1 MKLLTFSIK
10 GEKKV
15 GLLTEKGVLDL
26 PQAFKKVYKSNY
38 APDFFY
44 SMKKLILMEKEAKK
58 LIEEIEAKSL
68 DLDLEGNIYLKK
80 GEFKWEPPV
89 LDSEKFLCV
98 AVNYKQHGQ
107 ESGLKPPSRPYFFP
121 KFPTSLVGHEDNILK
136 PKVSEK
142 VDWEVE
148 LGVVIGKAGKYIKKD
163 DADEHIFGYTIV
175 NDITMR
181 DWQFPPLGSLGLDWI
196 GGKTMDLSTPVG
208 PYIVTKDEID
218 NPNNLKLYLRVNG
231 SIEQNGSTNDLI
243 FNVEELIEWS
253 SKGITLRPG
262 DIISTGTP
270 SGVGHSKNKYL
281 KGGDEVEAEVEK
293 IGILRNFVVEEL

>member
-98 AVNYKQHGQ
+98 A
-107 ESGLKPPSRPYFFP
+107 
-121 KFPTSLVGHEDNILK
+121 
-136 PKVSEK
+136 
-142 VDWEVE
+142 
-148 LGVVIGKAGKYIKKD
+148 
-163 DADEHIFGYTIV
+163 
-175 NDITMR
+175 
-181 DWQFPPLGSLGLDWI
+181 
-196 GGKTMDLSTPVG
+196 
-208 PYIVTKDEID
+208 
-218 NPNNLKLYLRVNG
+218 
-231 SIEQNGSTNDLI
+231 
-243 FNVEELIEWS
+243 
-253 SKGITLRPG
+253 
-262 DIISTGTP
+262 
-270 SGVGHSKNKYL
+270 
-281 KGGDEVEAEVEK
+281 
-293 IGILRNFVVEEL
+293 